1 MDTLY
6 LVFKHQ
12 FQIVFGFALQTEK
25 LRLKQTGTLPQ
36 YRRSVKR
43 GLQFVRML
51 FFADKIAASEPEIHT
66 YWCDFLRLPK
76 QHARL
81 KQDESLADTAASVQ
95 MTFSKITAHLFCCV
109 RPVCQAGI

>member
-43 GLQFVRML
+43 GSLFVRML
-51 FFADKIAASEPEIHT
+51 FFADKKPVVSNRIQPQISATS
-66 YWCDFLRLPK
+66 RL
-76 QHARL
+76 QLL
-81 KQDESLADTAASVQ
+81 KKSVVKVDKSRADTATLSFDVI
-95 MTFSKITAHLFCCV
+95 KIPTHLFCLREARFV
-109 RPVCQAGI
+109 RPV